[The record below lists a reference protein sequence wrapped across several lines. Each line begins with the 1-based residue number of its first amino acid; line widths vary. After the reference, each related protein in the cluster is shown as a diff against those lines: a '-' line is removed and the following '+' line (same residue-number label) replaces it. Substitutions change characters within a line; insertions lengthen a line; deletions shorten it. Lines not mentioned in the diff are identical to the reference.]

1 MKLIKLIDEISAD
14 IMTAYKS
21 KNKVAKELLGVVK
34 GAATK
39 VNKEPEDSEV
49 IATIKSMI
57 KTHNKSMSG
66 EKHDPVPTLT
76 DEELFILNGYLPKQ
90 LSETE
95 IRERVLQVIVNTGS
109 DNMGF
114 VMGMFNKT
122 YGQESDFDNALV
134 RDIIKEEL

>member
-1 MKLIKLIDEISAD
+1 MKLIEQISAD

-34 GAATK
+34 GAATM
-39 VNKEPEDSEV
+39 VNKEPEDDEV
-49 IATIKSMI
+49 IAKIKSMI

-66 EKHDPVPTLT
+66 ENHPPVPTLT
-76 DEELFILNGYLPKQ
+76 DEELEILNSYLPKQ

-95 IRERVLQVIVNTGS
+95 IRERVQQVIVNTGS

-114 VMGMFNKT
+114 IMGTFNKT
-122 YGQESDFDNALV
+122 YGQESDFDNAIV
-134 RDIIKEEL
+134 RDVIKDEL